1 MKEKL
6 EQFEKE
12 QKKNSRN
19 ISIILFCFVLIGLI
33 VSIPWFNSKGMED
46 KPKDDLPDKIY
57 TIADSKNPDNLKILE
72 IAKKEGVAVNSVDMD
87 ISRQVEKTKTKLQDE
102 EVYEL
107 ISKELISIILSNR
120 IQDRVNGTFIKAN
133 NGDKASKDLI
143 ASSVKSFEKA
153 FSSKE
158 EMIEY
163 TKQLNQSLE
172 ESALENYFSSEEI
185 ERLDN
190 EIRQ

>member
-12 QKKNSRN
+12 QKRNSRN
-19 ISIILFCFVLIGLI
+19 ITIILFCFVLIGLI
-33 VSIPWFNSKGMED
+33 LSIPWLTSKDTEN
-46 KPKDDLPDKIY
+46 PKDDLPNKIY
-57 TIADSKNPDNLKILE
+57 TIANSKNPDHLKILE
-72 IAKKEGVAVNSVDMD
+72 IAKKEGVAVNSIDVD
-87 ISRQVEKTKTKLQDE
+87 ISRQVEKNKTKLQDE

-120 IQDRVNGTFIKAN
+120 IQDRVNDTFIKAN

-158 EMIEY
+158 EMLEY

-185 ERLDN
+185 EKLDN